1 MKPLPG
7 KLAVLPL
14 LASLASCEAMQRN
27 WERSAEFY
35 STPQGQ
41 ALLVQSFQQQRAL
54 SQQNYQFE
62 QNRLLRE
69 QELRLE
75 RARLTQPVKVE
86 HSGGIDVHHS
96 GSIRVRR

>member
-1 MKPLPG
+1 
-7 KLAVLPL
+7 
-14 LASLASCEAMQRN
+14 
-27 WERSAEFY
+27 
-35 STPQGQ
+35 
-41 ALLVQSFQQQRAL
+41 L